1 MKNEIIERLITKE
14 IRSKILDEVKVLE
27 EIKTKLR
34 KLKTKIIKNWF
45 WDETDEQET
54 LERLER
60 EIEK

>member
-34 KLKTKIIKNWF
+34 KLKTKIVKNWF

-60 EIEK
+60 KIEK

>member
-60 EIEK
+60 KIEK